1 MASQVVTTSIEQL
14 EVNSYIRGFHAYM
27 GSWTPQVGET
37 LRLKRE
43 PTNSVDKYAV
53 AVMKDGVIVGH
64 VPYNIAHRF
73 SQFLIRDVNKASLER
88 KLTGE
93 QATD

>member
-1 MASQVVTTSIEQL
+1 
-14 EVNSYIRGFHAYM
+14 M
-27 GSWTPQVGET
+27 GSWTPQVGKT

-73 SQFLIRDVNKASLER
+73 SQFLIRDVNKAFAEV
-88 KLTGE
+88 TGKE
-93 QATD
+93 QGSRLRIRSTVRFWTQDIH